1 MYLSILDRDET
12 DYGKERNCILN
23 KNIGFRIIL
32 KVKFEQK
39 NKTLTQHT

>member
-1 MYLSILDRDET
+1 MRLIMV
-12 DYGKERNCILN
+12 KERNCILN